1 MLLLISKRIKTALK
15 GQTKHWPF
23 SIYAPFVILEEKQTM
38 YRFFLLSFFLT
49 ALFSVDAEAQQR
61 FEMNDIF
68 SLQYANDIQIS
79 PDGEH
84 IVYRRMGFDVM
95 EDRSAGALWI
105 MKTDGSNHQKLTLYD
120 GNESSPRWSPTGD
133 RIAFIRK
140 GKNGSEIY
148 VYWFATGKLA
158 RMTQLPQSPSA
169 LTWSNDGKK
178 LAFSQFV
185 PAPPP
190 VIARIPEAPKG
201 AKWAK
206 KPRVTDRLNHESD
219 GRGYLPTGYSH
230 LFVMSAEGGATRQ
243 VTSGNFQHRGNISW
257 SVDNQ
262 SLYFSANRTADWEY
276 DFRNSEIYR
285 VDLSSL
291 EITPLTQRD
300 GPDYSPTV
308 SPDGKYIAYL
318 SFEDKRQAYQ
328 NRKLYLMHS
337 DGTGKRLISATLD
350 ASVSSIHWD
359 ASSNGLY
366 FSYDQKGNGKI
377 GYISTDGNWQ
387 KVADNRGGTTL
398 GRPYGSGMFSISNKG
413 KIAYTFTRPSH
424 PADIAI
430 TDKKGTNWRRLTNLN
445 HYLFD
450 QKKPARVEEIWYKS
464 SVDGRDLQGWIV
476 YPPEYTADKQYPFM
490 VENHGGPILNYGD
503 RFSIEMQLYA
513 AAGYIVFYPNPRG
526 STSYGEAFANTL
538 VNNYPGEDYNDVMD
552 GVDACIAKGIAHEDQ
567 LYVTGGSAGG
577 IMSAWMI
584 GKNNRF
590 EAAVVVKPV
599 MNWISKL
606 LVADNYYG
614 YANSRY
620 PGQVWENPMNYWKF
634 SPISLVGNVE
644 TPTMVMVGMN
654 DLRTP
659 PSEAKQLYHALK
671 LRKIPTVLVEIPEAS
686 HGIANRPSNLMTK
699 VAHIIAWFER
709 YRK

>member
-1 MLLLISKRIKTALK
+1 MREPKNFAPFTILLKKQPMYRFLLLALLLINAL
-15 GQTKHWPF
+15 TH
-23 SIYAPFVILEEKQTM
+23 
-38 YRFFLLSFFLT
+38 
-49 ALFSVDAEAQQR
+49 EANAQDR

-68 SLQYANDIQIS
+68 SLQYANDIQIA
-79 PDGEH
+79 PNGQH

-95 EDRSAGALWI
+95 QDRSTGALWI
-105 MKTDGSNHQKLTLYD
+105 MKADGSNHQKLTLYD
-120 GNESSPRWSPTGD
+120 GNESSPRWSPSGD
-133 RIAFIRK
+133 RIAFTRK

-148 VYWFATGKLA
+148 IYWFATGKMA
-158 RMTQLPQSPSA
+158 RLTQLPQAPSS
-169 LTWSNDGKK
+169 LSWSTDGRK

-190 VIARIPEAPKG
+190 VIASIPKAPKG

-206 KPRVTDRLNHESD
+206 KPRITDRLNHEAD
-219 GRGYLPTGYSH
+219 GRGYIPTGYSQ
-230 LFVMSAEGGATRQ
+230 LFVMSAEGGAVQQ
-243 VTSGNFQHRGNISW
+243 VTSGNFQHRGSISW
-257 SVDNQ
+257 SSDNK
-262 SLYFSANRTADWEY
+262 SLYFSANRTPDWEY

-285 VDLSSL
+285 VNLNTL
-291 EITPLTQRD
+291 EITALTERD

-308 SPDGKYIAYL
+308 SPDGKHIAYIG
-318 SFEDKRQAYQ
+318 FDDKRQAYQ
-328 NRKLYLMHS
+328 NRILYLMNS
-337 DGTGKRLISATLD
+337 DGSGKRAISQALD
-350 ASVSSIHWD
+350 ASI
-359 ASSNGLY
+359 SNIQWEVNSKGLY
-366 FSYDQKGNGKI
+366 FSYDEKGNGKI
-377 GYISTDGNWQ
+377 GYIDIEGNWT

-398 GRPYGSGMFSISNKG
+398 GRPYGSGMFSLSNTG
-413 KIAYTFTRPSH
+413 KIAYTYSRPSH
-424 PADIAI
+424 PADIAL
-430 TDKKGTNWRRLTNLN
+430 TDKKGKNWTRLTALN
-445 HYLFD
+445 QFLFN
-450 QKKPARVEEIWYKS
+450 QKKPGKVEEIWYTS
-464 SVDGRDLQGWIV
+464 SVDGRKLQGWIV
-476 YPPEYTADKQYPFM
+476 YPPGYSADKQYPFM

-513 AAGYIVFYPNPRG
+513 SAGYIVFYPNPRG
-526 STSYGEAFANTL
+526 STSYGEEFANL
-538 VNNYPGEDYNDVMD
+538 LLNNYPGEDYNDVMD
-552 GVDACIAKGIAHEDQ
+552 GVDACIAKGIAHEDK
-567 LYVTGGSAGG
+567 LFVTGGSAGG

-699 VAHIIAWFER
+699 IAHTVAWFER
-709 YRK
+709 YHK